1 MTKKEHVRRLL
12 VSGLF
17 LLILAAVDF
26 FAVTGYASSH
36 GSETVGVVVGGIV
49 SGALA
54 INAVVMMTV
63 GVWLWRNKH

>member
-1 MTKKEHVRRLL
+1 MRKKENVRRLL
-12 VSGLF
+12 VSGL
-17 LLILAAVDF
+17 LMLILAAVDF
-26 FAVTGYASSH
+26 FATVAYASTP
-36 GSETVGVVVGGIV
+36 GREMVGVVAGGIV